1 MKKRLLSMLVIGSMA
16 AVLLAGCG
24 SGGSKNADTNADGGQ
39 ETAQKTE
46 ESNAASSET
55 ENGAVSSAE
64 PAADT
69 SGMDFG
75 DYTADSPLE
84 LKLSHFAGSDTNQLA
99 ILANTFAK
107 YVEEDTNGAVKVTV
121 YGGGTL
127 GNDQESL
134 DSVIAGTLDCAVN
147 NTPIMSG
154 YSEGLSV
161 LDLPYLFENY
171 DDIYTFLESD
181 VCQKMKDD
189 FSEKGAY
196 ILNLQCVGFRN
207 LESSKGFVKTP
218 EDVAGLKI
226 RVTGSDVYV
235 NTWNTWGANALTM
248 PGNEVLTALQ
258 QGTIDACDNT
268 NNTCFADGYQEY
280 AKYISVME
288 YATHFN
294 GITMNKAKFDSLTA
308 DLQNTI
314 LASAKRAADDCTKNL
329 ETLNQQNLQDM
340 VDGGAEVSED
350 VDKNAFKQASEKIYS
365 DFTSGNAK
373 GVEYYEE
380 IQALLQ

>member
-1 MKKRLLSMLVIGSMA
+1 MKKKLVSLLVIGSMA
-16 AVLLAGCG
+16 AVMLAGCG
-24 SGGSKNADTNADGGQ
+24 NSSGGNANTNDGQ
-39 ETAQKTE
+39 NTAQNT
-46 ESNAASSET
+46 ESND
-55 ENGAVSSAE
+55 VSSAE
-64 PAADT
+64 TENDDVSDAQPAADT

-75 DYTADSPLE
+75 DYSADNPLE

-99 ILANTFAK
+99 ILANTFAE
-107 YVEEDTNGAVKVTV
+107 YVEADTNGAVKVTV

-171 DDIYTFLESD
+171 DDIYAFLNSD
-181 VCQKMKDD
+181 VCQQMKDD

-218 EDVAGLKI
+218 EDLAGLKI

-280 AKYISVME
+280 AKSISIME

-308 DLQNTI
+308 DLQSAI

-329 ETLNQQNLQDM
+329 ETLNEQNLQDM
-340 VDGGAEVSED
+340 VDSGAEVSED
-350 VDKNAFKQASEKIYS
+350 VDKEAFKKASESVYS

-373 GVEYYEE
+373 GAEYYEA
-380 IQALLQ
+380 IQALLK